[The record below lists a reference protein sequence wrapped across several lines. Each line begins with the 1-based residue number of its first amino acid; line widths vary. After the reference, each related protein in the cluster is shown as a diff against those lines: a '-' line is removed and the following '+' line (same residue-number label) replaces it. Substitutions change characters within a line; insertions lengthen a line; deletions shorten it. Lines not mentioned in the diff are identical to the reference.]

1 MPKSNRLARGAFI
14 MSLSMVIAG
23 FPMSFPKDATLKPE
37 ELVAEHVKSIGNPDV
52 LAQIQSRVFAGTT
65 TVQFLQGGTGQL
77 NGQCQFASEGRK
89 LGIVMQ
95 YNALEYP
102 GEHFA
107 FDGKDVTI
115 GRPTPGRTPPLAD
128 FINQYGGLIKE
139 GLLSGTLSVSWPL
152 LKLKEMQPRLKYG
165 KSKIGGRAVH
175 TLGYNP
181 KKGLGDFK
189 IVLFFDPDTFHHVKT
204 EYKLRI
210 AAAMGTGSA
219 TTQKEVSDSIYLLS
233 EDFDDFREV
242 EGMTLPHI
250 YTISLSAEGPRR
262 TFLAHWILEAKQWV
276 HNGQI
281 DSKVF
286 NVDK

>member
-1 MPKSNRLARGAFI
+1 MPKSKSPARGAFI
-14 MSLSMVIAG
+14 VSLFMVIAG

-52 LAQIQSRVFAGTT
+52 LAQIQSRVFTGTT
-65 TVQFLQGGTGQL
+65 TVQFLQGATGQL
-77 NGQCQFASEGRK
+77 NGHCQFVSEGRK

-95 YNALEYP
+95 YDALEYP

-115 GRPTPGRTPPLAD
+115 ARPTPGRISPLAD
-128 FINQYGGLIKE
+128 FINQYGGLMKE
-139 GLLSGTLSVSWPL
+139 GLLGGTLSVSWPL
-152 LKLKEMQPRLKYG
+152 LKLQEMQPRLKYG
-165 KSKIGGRAVH
+165 KAKIGGRAVH
-175 TLGYNP
+175 TLEYSP

-210 AAAMGTGSA
+210 SATMGTGSA
-219 TTQKEVSDSIYLLS
+219 TTQKEVSDSFYLLS

-242 EGMTLPHI
+242 EGMTLPHK
-250 YTISLSAEGPRR
+250 YTIGLSAEGQRR
-262 TFLAHWILEAKQWV
+262 TFFAHWILEAKQWV

-281 DSKVF
+281 DSKLF
-286 NVDK
+286 NLDK